1 MNLNGWQEADLLAL
15 QQFYETGQAWSWAE
29 IDQAASPRGRKA
41 HDWIE
46 ASPAP
51 RDHPLI
57 LPVLRADQRCEW
69 FALAFSDAQCEE
81 LREHLNAFLGP
92 VGSDYCGRRSDL
104 NSGDILKP
112 LVEQWSGGSW
122 LYRFKPLPDCEQ
134 QVREALNQ
142 MRQVWRLRPKSDRA
156 PLRTTDAMLREF
168 FAALVNADA
177 ESSSYWLQQLHLSG
191 RLSAENLHFLQIERQ
206 GSLGR
211 WADMLLDARLSM
223 LLAMRRPSRIT
234 ALLVEAIWR
243 TELAGFVSGNR
254 VTDALAHTRANIL
267 QNYGALLQAR
277 GSLAH
282 PAVVLAF
289 LAAAVAAIPPRNEQI
304 PILLAALPQDCPER
318 AFAEALAA
326 HVSPSKREANV
337 DPLELAAQAISS
349 RDFDSAWL
357 HLQNTVPNVKSCELR
372 LDCAIELFSPDVAKQ
387 TFDAMERMRPEERSQ
402 VLKLRSRLRTWREI
416 EELLASQSGKAPS
429 DWETWLGVVDQD
441 PAWQQ
446 SLEVAH
452 QGVSEW
458 ALKPYGTNPGKVS
471 NLAKQLFS
479 DRPESASYK
488 VRSAIPHIAQFFFDC
503 GVGEPAFLP
512 IYRSLLW
519 LLAADQR
526 FGGQDWG
533 MAQNLGL
540 AILNS
545 GASASEYQEALELL
559 TAIWSQRGDVLHLD
573 WALDI
578 LDESIVV
585 PALVPGARDGFFT
598 AVWRLISD
606 NARRVSLDQ
615 RQVFKLICKD
625 LGREAEYSA
634 LTFPASDAT
643 APEGTNWAEALR
655 GKLVAI
661 YTLTESAGLRAKR
674 TLDSLCSNLDV
685 RLNHDQGGS
694 ERLRSLARE
703 ADYFVVT
710 TRSAKHAAT
719 EFLKDQRPRGKSP
732 FIYPSG
738 KGSSSIVSSIFLAVK
753 TASAS

>member
-1 MNLNGWQEADLLAL
+1 MNLSGWQEADRQAL
-15 QQFYETGQAWSWAE
+15 QQFYETAHAGSWAE
-29 IDQAASPRGRKA
+29 IDQAASARGRNA

-46 ASPAP
+46 SCPPP

-57 LPVLRADQRCEW
+57 LPVLHVVERSEW
-69 FALAFSDAQCEE
+69 FAIAFSDAQCEE

-104 NSGDILKP
+104 DSRDVLRS
-112 LVEQWSGGSW
+112 LVEQWSGGAW
-122 LYRFKPLPDCEQ
+122 LYQFKPLPDCEK
-134 QVREALNQ
+134 QVREGLNR

-168 FAALVNADA
+168 FAALLNADA

-223 LLAMRRPSRIT
+223 LLAMRRPIRVT

-254 VTDALAHTRANIL
+254 VADAIAHTRANIL
-267 QNYGALLQAR
+267 QNYGSLLQAR
-277 GSLAH
+277 GSLAQ
-282 PAVVLAF
+282 PTVVLAF
-289 LAAAVAAIPPRNEQI
+289 LAAAVAAIPPRKEQV
-304 PILLAALPQDCPER
+304 PILLAALPQNCPER

-326 HVSPSKREANV
+326 HVVPSKREPND

-349 RDFDSAWL
+349 WDFDSAWL
-357 HLQNTVPNVKSCELR
+357 YLQNTVPNVKSCELR
-372 LDCAIELFSPDVAKQ
+372 LDCAIEMLGPDVAKQ
-387 TFDAMERMRPEERSQ
+387 TFDAMARLQPEERSQ
-402 VLKLRSRLRTWREI
+402 VLKLRSRLRTWQEV
-416 EELLASQSGKAPS
+416 EELLASHSGRPPG
-429 DWETWLGVVDQD
+429 DWEAWLGVVDQN
-441 PAWQQ
+441 PTWQQ
-446 SLEVAH
+446 ALEVAH

-458 ALKPYGTNPGKVS
+458 ALKPYETDPSRLSK
-471 NLAKQLFS
+471 LAKELLS
-479 DRPESASYK
+479 DRPESAALK
-488 VRSAIPHIAQFFFDC
+488 VRSAIPHIAQFFFDD
-503 GVGEPAFLP
+503 GAEDPVFLP
-512 IYRSLLW
+512 IYQSLLW
-519 LLAADQR
+519 LLAVDQR

-540 AILNS
+540 AILNA

-559 TAIWSQRGDVLHLD
+559 TEIWSQRGDVLHLD
-573 WALDI
+573 WALDT

-598 AVWRLISD
+598 GVWRTISD
-606 NARRVSLDQ
+606 NARRLSLDQ

-634 LTFPASDAT
+634 LMFPAHDAT
-643 APEGTNWAEALR
+643 APEGTNWAEALH

-674 TLDSLCSNLDV
+674 TLDALCSNLDV

-694 ERLRSLARE
+694 ERLKSLARE

-719 EFLKDQRPRGKSP
+719 EFVKSQRPRGKSP

-738 KGSSSIVSSIFLAVK
+738 RGSSSIVSSILLAVK
-753 TASAS
+753 TAGAS

>member
-1 MNLNGWQEADLLAL
+1 MNLNGWQEADRLAL
-15 QQFYETGQAWSWAE
+15 QQFYETDQAWSWAE
-29 IDQAASPRGRKA
+29 IDQAASARGRSA
-41 HDWIE
+41 CDWIE
-46 ASPAP
+46 SCPP
-51 RDHPLI
+51 PQDHPVI
-57 LPVLRADQRCEW
+57 LPVLHNDERSEW
-69 FALAFSDAQCEE
+69 FAIAFSDAQCEE

-92 VGSDYCGRRSDL
+92 VGSDYHGRRSDL
-104 NSGDILKP
+104 DSRDILKS
-112 LVEQWSGGSW
+112 LVEQWSGGAW
-122 LYRFKPLPDCEQ
+122 LYRFKPLPDCEK
-134 QVREALNQ
+134 QVREALTR

-177 ESSSYWLQQLHLSG
+177 ESSSYWLQQLQLSG

-254 VTDALAHTRANIL
+254 VADAVEHTRANIL
-267 QNYGALLQAR
+267 QNYGVLLQAR

-289 LAAAVAAIPPRNEQI
+289 LTAAVAAIPPRKEQV
-304 PILLAALPQDCPER
+304 PLLLAALPQDCPER

-326 HVSPSKREANV
+326 HAAPSKRETNV
-337 DPLELAAQAISS
+337 DPLELAAQALSS

-357 HLQNTVPNVKSCELR
+357 HLKNTAPTVKSCELR
-372 LDCAIELFSPDVAKQ
+372 LDCAIELLGPDVAKQ
-387 TFDAMERMRPEERSQ
+387 TFDVMARLQPEERSQ
-402 VLKLRSRLRTWREI
+402 VLRLRSRLRTWQEI
-416 EELLASQSGKAPS
+416 EELLASQSGRAPG

-441 PAWQQ
+441 PTWQQ
-446 SLEVAH
+446 ALEVAH

-458 ALKPYGTNPGKVS
+458 ALKPYETDPGRVS
-471 NLAKQLFS
+471 KLAKHFFS
-479 DRPESASYK
+479 DRPESAAFK
-488 VRSAIPHIAQFFFDC
+488 VRSAIPHIAQFFFDDE
-503 GVGEPAFLP
+503 VGELVFLP
-512 IYRSLLW
+512 IYQSLLW
-519 LLAADQR
+519 LLVADKR

-540 AILNS
+540 AILNA

-559 TAIWSQRGDVLHLD
+559 TEIWSQRGDVLHLD

-598 AVWRLISD
+598 AVWRTISD
-606 NARRVSLDQ
+606 NARRVSQDQ
-615 RQVFKLICKD
+615 RQVFKLICAD
-625 LGREAEYSA
+625 LGREAEYTA
-634 LTFPASDAT
+634 LIFPAPDAT
-643 APEGTNWAEALR
+643 AHDGTNWAEALR

-674 TLDSLCSNLDV
+674 TLETLFSGLDV

-694 ERLRSLARE
+694 ERLKSLARE

-738 KGSSSIVSSIFLAVK
+738 KGSSSIVSSLL
-753 TASAS
+753 SAIK